1 MDSVALN
8 HVVVR
13 VLGGGFGE
21 GVKERERKAISG
33 HLEGKT
39 AVETRVDFAK
49 TRGTAAWS
57 WFSATRVAR

>member
-1 MDSVALN
+1 MDSVALS
-8 HVVVR
+8 HVVVG

-21 GVKERERKAISG
+21 GVRERVCKAISG
-33 HLEGKT
+33 HREGKT
-39 AVETRVDFAK
+39 AVLIRGDFGE